1 MATGIVRV
9 GKIEEHFL
17 SNLVRYYCNG
27 LALVKDSVAGK
38 SQIARGRAILVLAW
52 LKLS

>member
-17 SNLVRYYCNG
+17 SNLVRYCNG